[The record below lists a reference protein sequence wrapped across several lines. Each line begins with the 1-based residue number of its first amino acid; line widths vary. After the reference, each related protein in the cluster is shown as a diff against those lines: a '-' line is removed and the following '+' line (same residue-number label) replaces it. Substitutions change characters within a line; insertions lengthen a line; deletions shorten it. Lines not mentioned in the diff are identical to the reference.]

1 MEPSKPSPSS
11 GSPSRNEIDEFV
23 YRVSHDL
30 RSPISTILGFT
41 ELLKADHSPNLNAQ
55 GQRYLSAIT
64 LAAQRLNSMIEGLL
78 FLSRVGRAP
87 DGPRWCEMSGV
98 LESAKGIA
106 VKRTGRHDARWVVP
120 GSLPRVFGVESE
132 LRTLF
137 VHLLSNALQH
147 NPKPQP
153 LVEVA
158 CREEPDEIVF
168 AVRDEGPGIDPRF
181 QPEVFKIFTRLAA
194 QLEDPGVGMGLPLAK
209 KIAETHGGRV
219 WLESEKGKGAA
230 FFVALPKKS

>member
-1 MEPSKPSPSS
+1 
-11 GSPSRNEIDEFV
+11 
-23 YRVSHDL
+23 
-30 RSPISTILGFT
+30 
-41 ELLKADHSPNLNAQ
+41 
-55 GQRYLSAIT
+55 
-64 LAAQRLNSMIEGLL
+64 
-78 FLSRVGRAP
+78 
-87 DGPRWCEMSGV
+87 
-98 LESAKGIA
+98 
-106 VKRTGRHDARWVVP
+106 
-120 GSLPRVFGVESE
+120 
-132 LRTLF
+132 
-137 VHLLSNALQH
+137 
-147 NPKPQP
+147 
-153 LVEVA
+153 VEVA